1 MDAVEMNP
9 RFFIEPVV
17 SARALL
23 TIRGHLAMTR
33 DVLTVITQRQRDWL
47 AILHCVEQSPSFRKF
62 PSFKYQ

>member
-17 SARALL
+17 SARVLL

-47 AILHCVEQSPSFRKF
+47 AILHCMEQSPSF
-62 PSFKYQ
+62 